1 MASVRHLKKNVA
13 SVLGELVDTIIIWN
27 FIREDNDQAS
37 ESIVQDIYEVYDNF
51 LLKINNPTE
60 NKGAFY
66 KQLQKDFEKEVNR
79 IVAKINDLK

>member
-1 MASVRHLKKNVA
+1 MASVRRLKKNVA
-13 SVLGELVDTIIIWN
+13 SVLGELVDTTIIWN
-27 FIREDNDQAS
+27 FIRENNDEAS

-66 KQLQKDFEKEVNR
+66 KQLQKAFEKEVNR

>member
-1 MASVRHLKKNVA
+1 MASVRRLKKNVA
-13 SVLGELVDTIIIWN
+13 SVLGELVDTTIVWN
-27 FIREDNDQAS
+27 FIRENNDEAS

>member
-1 MASVRHLKKNVA
+1 MASVRRLKKNVA
-13 SVLGELVDTIIIWN
+13 SVLGELVDTTIIWN
-27 FIREDNDQAS
+27 FIRENNDEAS